1 MAATA
6 VRVGLRVRPLTQ
18 KEQLENCTECLS
30 YVPNEPQILIGTDK
44 SFTYDYVF
52 DSNTIQSQVYSQAAL
67 PLLDKFMDGFNATIL
82 AYGQTGSGK
91 TYSMGTGLHNTTA
104 REDEGIVPRSMVRL
118 FESMEQRAEKDPD
131 FKYEIFVSFLEL
143 YNEELVDLLNPNT
156 LQRKKGSNNNAP
168 SSAEI
173 TIREDIAGNIY
184 WSGVREERCSSP
196 DELLGYL
203 AKGSL
208 CRTTGSTDMNTV
220 SSRSHAIF
228 SVILKQQQK
237 EQDGSDKAFTSKF
250 HYVDLAGSERL
261 KRTNAQ
267 GDRAK
272 EGIAINS
279 GLLALGNVISA
290 LGDETRRAT
299 HVPYRDS
306 KLTRLLQDSLG
317 GNSQT
322 LMLACVSPSDSNFME
337 TLNTLKYA
345 NRARN
350 IKNRVTINQDFA
362 GSSIEINQLRAYIAR
377 LRMEIASLRASG
389 ATDGIGAASD
399 SGENKALRVEIGR
412 LRERIQDMSTN
423 LIQVTSER
431 DTLIMERELGDF
443 LNPSS
448 GLPDTLVAATGG
460 AENASV
466 ASSYQEDHQNGT
478 QLQQRQPSTSHPIIT
493 QYQKQIHDLTNELQD
508 TRDRL
513 AFLEN
518 AQPMAMQAMMMA
530 SSSYQKSG
538 VTAHAGASASM
549 TMSTSTS
556 QRRGTRRSR
565 RRHHMTPNSSNTTS
579 VHTARVKT
587 KHSARRPVLS
597 QSSSTRVQRQR
608 QAGVITPQ
616 YTLSKDEDEIRQE
629 VRESIAKARQEI
641 QKGMQVLDL
650 AKPLDDAARD
660 WEEEL
665 KEFEEHEKS
674 LYGEKDI
681 QRTSSDEGNF
691 TPARSPT
698 QEDDT
703 DLLGNALLDEIETL
717 AVPAWDG
724 PDAERRKN
732 EILVDDSSSSSNE
745 STGGT
750 NVTLP
755 EGINNTNE
763 KQNPQLAR
771 MLHQIQSDIRVKE
784 ELVSHLEKSENE
796 YSFMKRKFDDR
807 ICQLQ
812 EQLLILQRERDQ
824 AMTRTRNRI
833 SSKSE
838 ITVQMKEKQHLIE
851 IRHAYEAKMKHLLSQ
866 IQELKR
872 KYSQTTMTMQATRN
886 QNETLLRSLR
896 VNVET
901 LKVEKKRMIKR
912 MKQEAERVREQ
923 STLQERK
930 IQQLQRLNAEAT
942 MARRRLERQ
951 HEQQRM
957 TLKRRDEEV
966 LMNNQQLKQ
975 LTQVL
980 KKAVR
985 EGGVLD
991 ERLLSKM
998 TPIIGGSFALI
1009 ARRANRM
1016 GGDRKAMRKRMNK
1029 IPVQVRVT
1037 RKKQLLDSALYQFIQ
1052 GKQAVVEMEQL
1063 LFRRERLAAEK
1074 LELIDERRHI
1084 YLAEKENAEATGQA
1098 MDTLALDFTDE
1109 RIDLISAEI
1118 SYLTARVRALQS
1130 EAAGDAIASS
1140 EGSDNGSIASG
1151 GSGGHHHHH
1160 PPQRAPI
1167 EKRVAFADD
1176 IINESLTPQRE
1187 GDGWADMDAFEE
1199 QYSVPPS
1206 AAPETAYDVLSKLIK
1221 TLELDEAKAIAESLV
1236 EDIMNLRMSD
1246 SNRQVTIQ
1254 NLEKTVHDLRRTLIV
1269 MKRAAITTTVE
1280 NERRIR
1286 KLEEKGI
1293 SMNGRRGS
1301 RQQQQQGGGGSG
1313 DDDSAID
1320 VKIEEYINSGNT
1332 IFDKI
1337 YEDGI
1342 RGVVSTPE
1350 PQLIDSRRSS
1360 IASFGGGPA
1369 AAAAAA
1375 AAAVAA
1381 AEEALLP
1388 PPSPVTSPTYVTG
1401 SNGTSS
1407 KRGSFN
1413 GGVRPPVSLTDK
1425 NNRHAPTREATPSPD
1440 RFLNMIQR
1448 RLSWQQRMAN
1458 GSESPIPFVMANP
1471 SEFARY
1477 SSDRESSTPSPVRNN
1492 HIRRSSMQ
1500 SDHSSSQHSSSHTG
1514 SLRKRAYSLQQPPV
1528 PQRRRSSLLQQQQQL
1543 QLQQQYGN
1551 GGVNNNNNNE
1561 HYYSY
1566 EPQSPSAQPM
1576 VTMSYQQRFP
1586 SQQGPPRPPPLGP
1599 VVSASSMAMERAHS
1613 AGNVFDRLSQT
1624 PTRASRAKMAYRY
1637 SSGSFEELR
1646 QRWEVERTSSALSG
1660 SYQLPQ

>member
-1 MAATA
+1 MIKSLKE
-6 VRVGLRVRPLTQ
+6 RKLTR
-18 KEQLENCTECLS
+18 
-30 YVPNEPQILIGTDK
+30 
-44 SFTYDYVF
+44 
-52 DSNTIQSQVYSQAAL
+52 
-67 PLLDKFMDGFNATIL
+67 FNATIL

-104 REDEGIVPRSMVRL
+104 REEEGIVPRCMVDL
-118 FESMEQRAEKDPD
+118 FENMEKRAKEDPD
-131 FKYEIFVSFLEL
+131 FKYEILVSFLEL
-143 YNEELVDLLNPNT
+143 YNEEFVDLLNPNT
-156 LQRKKGSNNNAP
+156 LQRKKGVNNAAAA
-168 SSAEI
+168 AEI
-173 TIREDIAGNIY
+173 SVREDIAGNIY

-228 SVILKQQQK
+228 SVILKQQRR
-237 EQDGSDKAFTSKF
+237 EEDGSDKAFTSKF
-250 HYVDLAGSERL
+250 HFVDLAGSERL

-377 LRMEIASLRASG
+377 LRMEIAALRASG
-389 ATDGIGAASD
+389 ATGDVASASTGD
-399 SGENKALRVEIGR
+399 SSENKALRAEVGR
-412 LRERIQDMSTN
+412 LRERLQDMSTN

-431 DTLIMERELGDF
+431 DTLIMERELGEF
-443 LNPSS
+443 LKDESATS
-448 GLPDTLVAATGG
+448 LPDGVHGDAT
-460 AENASV
+460 ATSVPKQAS
-466 ASSYQEDHQNGT
+466 
-478 QLQQRQPSTSHPIIT
+478 SHPIIV
-493 QYQKQIHDLTNELQD
+493 QYQKTIQDLTNELQD

-530 SSSYQKSG
+530 SSSFQKSG
-538 VTAHAGASASM
+538 AAAAAASLS
-549 TMSTSTS
+549 MSTSTTS
-556 QRRGTRRSR
+556 QRKSRRSR
-565 RRHHMTPNSSNTTS
+565 RRHHITPNSSNTTS
-579 VHTARVKT
+579 VHTARVKS

-608 QAGVITPQ
+608 EAGIITPQ
-616 YTLSKDEDEIRQE
+616 YTLSKDDDEIRQE
-629 VRESIAKARQEI
+629 VRDSIAKARQEI
-641 QKGMQVLDL
+641 QKGMHVLDL

-665 KEFEEHEKS
+665 REFEENEKS
-674 LYGEKDI
+674 LYEEKDI

-691 TPARSPT
+691 TPARSPV
-698 QEDDT
+698 EDT

-724 PDAERRKN
+724 PDSERRKN
-732 EILVDDSSSSSNE
+732 EILVDDSGSSNNSSTSPDGYAAETATTNIVVPDSSSN
-745 STGGT
+745 GKH
-750 NVTLP
+750 NA
-755 EGINNTNE
+755 
-763 KQNPQLAR
+763 QLAR

-796 YSFMKRKFDDR
+796 YSFMRRKFDDR
-807 ICQLQ
+807 ISQLQ
-812 EQLLILQRERDQ
+812 TQLDVLQRERDQ
-824 AMTRTRNRI
+824 AISRTRTRM

-838 ITVQMKEKQHLIE
+838 MTVQVKEKQHLIE

-872 KYSQTTMTMQATRN
+872 KYSQTTMTMQSTRN

-923 STLQERK
+923 SSLQDRK
-930 IQQLQRLNAEAT
+930 IQQLQRLNAEANL
-942 MARRRLERQ
+942 ARRKLERQ
-951 HEQQRM
+951 HEQQRV
-957 TLKRRDEEV
+957 TLKRRDEEAV
-966 LMNNQQLKQ
+966 MNNQQLKQ
-975 LTQVL
+975 LTNVL

-991 ERLLSKM
+991 ERLLGKV
-998 TPIIGGSFALI
+998 THIIGGSFALI
-1009 ARRANRM
+1009 SRRANRL
-1016 GGDRKAMRKRMNK
+1016 GDRKAMRKRMNK

-1074 LELIDERRHI
+1074 LELIEERRHI
-1084 YLAEKENAEATGQA
+1084 YLAEKENAEATSQP

-1118 SYLTARVRALQS
+1118 SYLSARVRALQS
-1130 EAAGDAIASS
+1130 EAAGDALASS
-1140 EGSDNGSIASG
+1140 EGSETGSIASG
-1151 GSGGHHHHH
+1151 GSGNGSVNGFHQHQHQHQH
-1160 PPQRAPI
+1160 RPPI

-1176 IINESLTPQRE
+1176 IINESFTPRE
-1187 GDGWADMDAFEE
+1187 NANGDGWADMDAFEE
-1199 QYSVPPS
+1199 QYSVPAS
-1206 AAPETAYDVLSKLIK
+1206 AAPEMAYDILSKLIK
-1221 TLELDEAKAIAESLV
+1221 TLELDEAKAIAEALV

-1246 SNRQVTIQ
+1246 TNRQVTIQ

-1286 KLEEKGI
+1286 KLEERGQG
-1293 SMNGRRGS
+1293 SGRRGS
-1301 RQQQQQGGGGSG
+1301 RNQAVAG
-1313 DDDSAID
+1313 DNDSAID

-1350 PQLIDSRRSS
+1350 PLIDSRRSS
-1360 IASFGGGPA
+1360 IASFNGTNDE
-1369 AAAAAA
+1369 
-1375 AAAVAA
+1375 V
-1381 AEEALLP
+1381 LLP

-1401 SNGTSS
+1401 SSNNGGST
-1407 KRGSFN
+1407 RGSA
-1413 GGVRPPVSLTDK
+1413 GSGVRPPVSLTDK
-1425 NNRHAPTREATPSPD
+1425 GNRHAPAREATPSPD
-1440 RFLNMIQR
+1440 RFLNMIQ
-1448 RLSWQQRMAN
+1448 
-1458 GSESPIPFVMANP
+1458 V
-1471 SEFARY
+1471 
-1477 SSDRESSTPSPVRNN
+1477 
-1492 HIRRSSMQ
+1492 
-1500 SDHSSSQHSSSHTG
+1500 
-1514 SLRKRAYSLQQPPV
+1514 
-1528 PQRRRSSLLQQQQQL
+1528 
-1543 QLQQQYGN
+1543 
-1551 GGVNNNNNNE
+1551 
-1561 HYYSY
+1561 
-1566 EPQSPSAQPM
+1566 
-1576 VTMSYQQRFP
+1576 
-1586 SQQGPPRPPPLGP
+1586 
-1599 VVSASSMAMERAHS
+1599 
-1613 AGNVFDRLSQT
+1613 
-1624 PTRASRAKMAYRY
+1624 
-1637 SSGSFEELR
+1637 
-1646 QRWEVERTSSALSG
+1646 
-1660 SYQLPQ
+1660 

>member
-18 KEQLENCTECLS
+18 KEHFENCTECLS

-52 DSNTIQSQVYSQAAL
+52 DSAASQSQVYGTAAV

-91 TYSMGTGLHNTTA
+91 TYSMGTGLHNT
-104 REDEGIVPRSMVRL
+104 RVGEDEGIVPRCMLRL
-118 FESMEQRAEKDPD
+118 FESMEQRSKETAH
-131 FKYEIFVSFLEL
+131 FKYEIYVSFLEL

-156 LQRKKGSNNNAP
+156 VQRKKGAGAAST
-168 SSAEI
+168 AEI
-173 TIREDIAGNIY
+173 SIREDIAGHIY

-196 DELLGYL
+196 EEILGYL

-228 SVILKQQQK
+228 SVILKQQRR
-237 EQDGSDKAFTSKF
+237 EDDGSDKSLTSKF
-250 HYVDLAGSERL
+250 HFVDLAGSERL

-337 TLNTLKYA
+337 TLNTMKYA

-362 GSSIEINQLRAYIAR
+362 GSSIEINQLRSYIAR
-377 LRMEIASLRASG
+377 LRMEVASLRANG
-389 ATDGIGAASD
+389 ATDVTATDG
-399 SGENKALRVEIGR
+399 GESKALRAEIGR
-412 LRERIQDMSTN
+412 LRDRIQDMSTN

-431 DTLIMERELGDF
+431 DTLMMERELGDF
-443 LNPSS
+443 MNASTTAPEPSS
-448 GLPDTLVAATGG
+448 
-460 AENASV
+460 
-466 ASSYQEDHQNGT
+466 
-478 QLQQRQPSTSHPIIT
+478 HPMVV
-493 QYQKQIHDLTNELQD
+493 QYQKTIHDLTNELQD

-530 SSSYQKSG
+530 SSSFQKSG
-538 VTAHAGASASM
+538 ATMS
-549 TMSTSTS
+549 MSTSTS
-556 QRRGTRRSR
+556 QRRGRRSR
-565 RRHHMTPNSSNTTS
+565 RRHVTPNSSSTTML
-579 VHTARVKT
+579 HTARMT
-587 KHSARRPVLS
+587 SKHSARRPVLS
-597 QSSSTRVQRQR
+597 QSSSTRLQQRYQN
-608 QAGVITPQ
+608 GVITPQ
-616 YTLSKDEDEIRQE
+616 YTLSKNEDEIRQE
-629 VRESIAKARQEI
+629 VKDSIAKARAEI

-674 LYGEKDI
+674 LYGDKDM

-691 TPARSPT
+691 TPARSPV
-698 QEDDT
+698 ED
-703 DLLGNALLDEIETL
+703 DLLGSALMDEIETL
-717 AVPAWDG
+717 AVPAWEG
-724 PDAERRKN
+724 PGIGQRSEEA
-732 EILVDDSSSSSNE
+732 DDSSSSS
-745 STGGT
+745 GGSAPPSIA
-750 NVTLP
+750 NL
-755 EGINNTNE
+755 GLSE
-763 KQNPQLAR
+763 KTKHNAQLSR

-796 YSFMKRKFDDR
+796 YSLMRRKFDDR
-807 ICQLQ
+807 ISQLQ
-812 EQLLILQRERDQ
+812 GQLDVLQRERDH
-824 AMTRTRNRI
+824 TLSRTKARL

-838 ITVQMKEKQHLIE
+838 MTIQIKEKQHLIE
-851 IRHAYEAKMKHLLSQ
+851 IRHAYEAKMKHLLSE

-872 KYSQTTMTMQATRN
+872 KYSQTTTAMQATRN

-930 IQQLQRLNAEAT
+930 IQQLQRLNAEANL
-942 MARRRLERQ
+942 ARRRLERQ
-951 HEQQRM
+951 HEQQQM
-957 TLKRRDEEV
+957 TLKQRDQEV
-966 LMNNQQLKQ
+966 LMNNNQLKQ
-975 LTQVL
+975 LTNVL

-991 ERLLSKM
+991 ERLLSKV
-998 TPIIGGSFALI
+998 THIVGGSFALI
-1009 ARRANRM
+1009 ARRAQRP
-1016 GGDRKAMRKRMNK
+1016 DRKTLRRRMKK
-1029 IPVQVRVT
+1029 IPVEVRVS
-1037 RKKQLLDSALYQFIQ
+1037 RKKQLMDNALYQFIQ

-1074 LELIDERRHI
+1074 LELIEERRHI

-1118 SYLTARVRALQS
+1118 SYLSARVRALQS
-1130 EAAGDAIASS
+1130 EAAGDAISD
-1140 EGSDNGSIASG
+1140 GSDTGSV
-1151 GSGGHHHHH
+1151 GSNPAVMQQPH
-1160 PPQRAPI
+1160 QRQ

-1176 IINESLTPQRE
+1176 IVSESITPQ
-1187 GDGWADMDAFEE
+1187 GDGWADMDVFEE
-1199 QYSVPPS
+1199 QFSVPAS
-1206 AAPETAYDVLSKLIK
+1206 AAPEMAYDILVKLIK
-1221 TLELDEAKAIAESLV
+1221 TLELDEAKVIAEALI

-1246 SNRQVTIQ
+1246 SNGQVTIQ

-1286 KLEEKGI
+1286 KLEERDF
-1293 SMNGRRGS
+1293 GRRGS
-1301 RQQQQQGGGGSG
+1301 RHNA

-1342 RGVVSTPE
+1342 RGVVGTPE
-1350 PQLIDSRRSS
+1350 PMIDSRRSS
-1360 IASFGGGPA
+1360 IASFTADEP
-1369 AAAAAA
+1369 
-1375 AAAVAA
+1375 
-1381 AEEALLP
+1381 LLP
-1388 PPSPVTSPTYVTG
+1388 PPSPVTSPTYVTQ
-1401 SNGTSS
+1401 SS
-1407 KRGSFN
+1407 TRGSGA

-1425 NNRHAPTREATPSPD
+1425 GNRHANAREATPSPD

-1448 RLSWQQRMAN
+1448 RLSWQQRIAN
-1458 GSESPIPFVMANP
+1458 GSESPIPMVMANP

-1477 SSDRESSTPSPVRNN
+1477 SNDLEPSTPSRSN

-1500 SDHSSSQHSSSHTG
+1500 SDHSSSQHSSA

-1528 PQRRRSSLLQQQQQL
+1528 PQRRRTSLRGLSMLQ
-1543 QLQQQYGN
+1543 YDN
-1551 GGVNNNNNNE
+1551 
-1561 HYYSY
+1561 
-1566 EPQSPSAQPM
+1566 EPQSPPTQP
-1576 VTMSYQQRFP
+1576 VATMSYQQRF
-1586 SQQGPPRPPPLGP
+1586 QQPPQRPTIGP
-1599 VVSASSMAMERAHS
+1599 VVSSSSMAMERAHS

-1637 SSGSFEELR
+1637 SSGSVEDLR
-1646 QRWEVERTSSALSG
+1646 QQWEIERASSALSG

>member
-6 VRVGLRVRPLTQ
+6 VRVAIRARPLSQ

-52 DSNTIQSQVYSQAAL
+52 DSNTIQSQVYSEAIT
-67 PLLDKFMDGFNATIL
+67 PLLDKFMEGFNTTIL

-91 TYSMGTGLHNTTA
+91 TYSMGTGLHNTTV
-104 REDEGIVPRSMVRL
+104 REEEGIVPRSMVRL
-118 FESMEQRAEKDPD
+118 FESMEQRAQESPD
-131 FKYEIFVSFLEL
+131 FKYEILVSFLEL

-156 LQRKKGSNNNAP
+156 IQRRKNNNNNNNNM
-168 SSAEI
+168 SAEVS
-173 TIREDIAGNIY
+173 IREDIAGNIY
-184 WSGVREERCSSP
+184 WSGVREETCSSP
-196 DELLGYL
+196 EELLGYL

-228 SVILKQQQK
+228 SVILKQQQR
-237 EQDGSDKAFTSKF
+237 EEDGSDKSFTSKF
-250 HYVDLAGSERL
+250 HFVDLAGSERL

-362 GSSIEINQLRAYIAR
+362 GSSIEINQLRSYIAR

-389 ATDGIGAASD
+389 ATGDISTGGD
-399 SGENKALRVEIGR
+399 SGENKALRAEIGR
-412 LRERIQDMSTN
+412 LRERLQDMSTN

-431 DTLIMERELGDF
+431 DTLVMERDLGDF
-443 LNPSS
+443 LNDASPTAPLSLS
-448 GLPDTLVAATGG
+448 GQ
-460 AENASV
+460 SV
-466 ASSYQEDHQNGT
+466 DDNNKSHHGEVKK
-478 QLQQRQPSTSHPIIT
+478 QQTATSHPIII
-493 QYQKQIHDLTNELQD
+493 QYQKQIHDLNNELQD

-530 SSSYQKSG
+530 SSSFQKSG
-538 VTAHAGASASM
+538 VPSASM
-549 TMSTSTS
+549 TLSTSTS

-565 RRHHMTPNSSNTTS
+565 RRHQRVTPNSSNTTY
-579 VHTARVKT
+579 TARVKT

-616 YTLSKDEDEIRQE
+616 YTLSIGDDEIRQE
-629 VRESIAKARQEI
+629 VKDSIAKARNEI

-665 KEFEEHEKS
+665 KEFEEQEKS
-674 LYGEKDI
+674 LYGEKDM

-691 TPARSPT
+691 TPARSPVE
-698 QEDDT
+698 EDDN

-724 PDAERRKN
+724 PESERRKN
-732 EILVDDSSSSSNE
+732 EILVDDNSSSGDSA
-745 STGGT
+745 TGPT
-750 NVTLP
+750 RVENMLP
-755 EGINNTNE
+755 ENRKKTDT
-763 KQNPQLAR
+763 QLAR

-796 YSFMKRKFDDR
+796 YTFMKRKYDDR
-807 ICQLQ
+807 MSQLQ
-812 EQLLILQRERDQ
+812 EQLILLQRERDQ
-824 AMTRTRNRI
+824 AVTRTRSRI
-833 SSKSE
+833 TSKSE
-838 ITVQMKEKQHLIE
+838 VTVQMKEKQHLIE

-912 MKQEAERVREQ
+912 MKQEADRVREQ
-923 STLQERK
+923 STLQDRK
-930 IQQLQRLNAEAT
+930 IQQLQRLNAEAN
-942 MARRRLERQ
+942 MQRRRLERQ

-975 LTQVL
+975 LTNVL

-991 ERLLSKM
+991 ERLLGKV
-998 TPIIGGSFALI
+998 THIVGGSFAFI
-1009 ARRANRM
+1009 ARRANRVN
-1016 GGDRKAMRKRMNK
+1016 DRKAMRKRLNK
-1029 IPVQVRVT
+1029 IPVDVRVM
-1037 RKKQLLDSALYQFIQ
+1037 RKKQLLDTALYQFIQ

-1084 YLAEKENAEATGQA
+1084 YLAEKENAEATGQP

-1140 EGSDNGSIASG
+1140 DGSETGSIASG
-1151 GSGGHHHHH
+1151 GSGGSTTGQLQQHHHQLQQ
-1160 PPQRAPI
+1160 QRAAI

-1176 IINESLTPQRE
+1176 IINESMTPRRNDD

-1199 QYSVPPS
+1199 QYSVPAS

-1221 TLELDEAKAIAESLV
+1221 TLELDEAKGISEGLV

-1246 SNRQVTIQ
+1246 TSRQVTIQ

-1286 KLEEKGI
+1286 KLEEKSI
-1293 SMNGRRGS
+1293 HTSGRRGS
-1301 RQQQQQGGGGSG
+1301 RQQSIMG

-1360 IASFGGGPA
+1360 IASFGGTNDE
-1369 AAAAAA
+1369 
-1375 AAAVAA
+1375 V
-1381 AEEALLP
+1381 LLP
-1388 PPSPVTSPTYVTG
+1388 PPSPITSPTYVTG
-1401 SNGTSS
+1401 SSNGGGGGGGGS
-1407 KRGSFN
+1407 KRNSLN

-1425 NNRHAPTREATPSPD
+1425 GNRHAPTREATPSPD

-1477 SSDRESSTPSPVRNN
+1477 STDRESSTPSPIRNN

-1500 SDHSSSQHSSSHTG
+1500 SDHSSSQHSSSQHSSSQTG

-1528 PQRRRSSLLQQQQQL
+1528 PQRRRSSLRELSMYQQQL
-1543 QLQQQYGN
+1543 QH
-1551 GGVNNNNNNE
+1551 NNNNNNINNNNGNGNGNGNE
-1561 HYYSY
+1561 YYY
-1566 EPQSPSAQPM
+1566 DPQQSPSAQP
-1576 VTMSYQQRFP
+1576 VATMSYQQRF
-1586 SQQGPPRPPPLGP
+1586 QQPPRPNIGP
-1599 VVSASSMAMERAHS
+1599 VVSASSIAMERAHS

-1637 SSGSFEELR
+1637 SSGSMEELR
-1646 QRWEVERTSSALSG
+1646 QQWEAERASSALSG
-1660 SYQLPQ
+1660 SYQLPQE